1 MTKKPSAELT
11 QLYKDLGRI
20 LADYE
25 DTSAIMVQVRIFD
38 GAAKQQ
44 DLIED
49 WDVLLDKIY
58 GPDKHRL
65 KIARIP
71 KGAPHG

>member
-1 MTKKPSAELT
+1 MAKKPSAELK
-11 QLYKDLGRI
+11 QLYKDLSRI

-44 DLIED
+44 GLIED
-49 WDVLLDKIY
+49 WDVLLDEIY